1 MMDESQDSKT
11 PEPAA
16 NSATEPAAKAATP
29 APEPRVSIDQFFD
42 IQLRVAQIVAAERIE
57 KTDKLMKLEI
67 DLGDERRQIVAGI
80 AAAYEVEQVVGRRI
94 IVVAN
99 LKPARIR
106 GVESN
111 GMLLAGDLDGRPILA
126 GFDEDVPLGT
136 RVR

>member
-1 MMDESQDSKT
+1 MEENEKT
-11 PEPAA
+11 KSPAA
-16 NSATEPAAKAATP
+16 SDAEAAEAAAP
-29 APEPRVSIDQFFD
+29 PPEPRVSIDRFFD
-42 IQLRVAQIVAAERIE
+42 IQLRVARIVTAERVE
-57 KTDKLMKLEI
+57 NTDKLMKLEV

-80 AAAYEVEQVVGRRI
+80 AEAYEAEQVIGRRI

-111 GMLLAGDLDGRPILA
+111 GMLLAADFGGRPILA

>member
-1 MMDESQDSKT
+1 MEENEKT
-11 PEPAA
+11 SSPAA
-16 NSATEPAAKAATP
+16 SDAAPEAAAP
-29 APEPRVSIDQFFD
+29 PPEPRVSIDRFFD
-42 IQLRVAQIVAAERIE
+42 IQLRVAQIVTAERVE
-57 KTDKLMKLEI
+57 NTDKLMKLEV

-80 AAAYEVEQVVGRRI
+80 AAAYEAEQVIGRRI

-111 GMLLAGDLDGRPILA
+111 GMLLAADFGGRPIIA